1 MNFRFALA
9 ALLIAAAFC
18 AGGRVLAQNPG
29 NAPAVKIDSATR
41 TQVIENL
48 LQMLDKSYVLPEAA
62 KKMTAD
68 IRARVERKEY
78 DAVTSAEELARKL
91 TEDLQ
96 AASPDRHLMVHYSP
110 APIPDRAANNGMP
123 AEEKE
128 FRRRFSSGLNH
139 GFERA
144 ERMQGN
150 VGYIDLRAF
159 TDPDLGAETL
169 AAAMTFVSNTQAL
182 IIDLRYN
189 GGGEPAMVALVCS
202 YFFGSQPVHLNDL
215 YWREGDRTE
224 EFWTKPNVPGRR
236 YEGKDVYLLTSRH
249 TFSGAEEFAY
259 NLKNLKRA
267 TIVGET
273 TGGGAH
279 HGENRKLSDHFG
291 IYIPL
296 ARAINPITKTNWEGT
311 GVKPD
316 VEVPEQQALKTAYIM
331 ALTKAMNKE
340 TDPNMKAGYQRVL
353 EQQQKELEEI
363 KRSNKAN

>member
-1 MNFRFALA
+1 MKTRFALTA
-9 ALLIAAAFC
+9 FLAVAAFC
-18 AGGRVLAQNPG
+18 AGGRASAQPPG
-29 NAPAVKIDSATR
+29 NAPQMQVDAATR

-48 LQMLDKSYVLPEAA
+48 LKMLDKSYVLPEVA

-78 DAVTSAEELARKL
+78 DSVTGAEELARKL
-91 TEDLQ
+91 TEDMQ
-96 AASPDRHLMVHYSP
+96 AVSRDRHLMVHYSP
-110 APIPDRAANNGMP
+110 APLPDRGANNEMP
-123 AEEKE
+123 AAEKE

-139 GFERA
+139 GFERV

-150 VGYIDLRAF
+150 IGYLDLRAF

-169 AAAMTFVSNTQAL
+169 AAAMTFVSNTHAL
-182 IIDLRYN
+182 IVDLRYN
-189 GGGEPAMVALVCS
+189 GGGEPAMVALVSS

-215 YWREGDRTE
+215 YWREGGRTE
-224 EFWTKPNVPGRR
+224 EFWTKANLPGRR
-236 YEGKDVYLLTSRH
+236 YEGKDVYLLTSSR

-267 TIVGET
+267 TIIGET

-291 IYIPL
+291 IHIPL
-296 ARAINPITKTNWEGT
+296 ARAINPVTKTNWEGT

-316 VEVPEQQALKTAYIM
+316 VEVPAEQALKTAYLA
-331 ALTKAMNKE
+331 ALTKAMDKE
-340 TDPNMKAGYQRVL
+340 ADPNMKNGYKRL
-353 EQQQKELEEI
+353 IEAQQKELEAM
-363 KRSNKAN
+363 KQNRKAG